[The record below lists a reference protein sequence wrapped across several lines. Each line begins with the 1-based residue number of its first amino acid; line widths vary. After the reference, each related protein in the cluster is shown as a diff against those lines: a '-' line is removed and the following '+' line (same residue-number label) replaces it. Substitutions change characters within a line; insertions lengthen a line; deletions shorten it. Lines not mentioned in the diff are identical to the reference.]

1 MKFSWIFILLPFSL
15 SFSSWAINDQIRP
28 LIEKSIQ
35 AEDAGNYKEAIKLD
49 QKILTLEPN
58 SFEATNSIAGLYG
71 LLGQFDQEILW
82 ANKAIKIAPSNFNGY
97 INLGNALA
105 GTGDM
110 KGAELSYMKARQLG
124 PDAPLPIY
132 SLALLSEQS
141 GDEKKAAIL
150 YEKSIELDPKF
161 ENGYLNLAALYANQ
175 KQFGVALDY
184 LNRLL
189 IINPKNGDAIAM
201 KRQIDQY
208 LKKQR

>member
-15 SFSSWAINDQIRP
+15 SFSSWAFNDQTRP

-35 AEDAGNYKEAIKLD
+35 AEDDGNYEEAIKLD
-49 QKILTLEPN
+49 LKILTLEPN

-82 ANKAIKIAPSNFNGY
+82 ANKAIKIAPSNINGH

-105 GTGDM
+105 GIGDI
-110 KGAELSYMKARQLG
+110 KGAELSFMKARQLQ
-124 PDAPLPIY
+124 PDAPLPAY

-175 KQFGVALDY
+175 KQFVVALDY

-201 KRQIDQY
+201 KRQIDQD